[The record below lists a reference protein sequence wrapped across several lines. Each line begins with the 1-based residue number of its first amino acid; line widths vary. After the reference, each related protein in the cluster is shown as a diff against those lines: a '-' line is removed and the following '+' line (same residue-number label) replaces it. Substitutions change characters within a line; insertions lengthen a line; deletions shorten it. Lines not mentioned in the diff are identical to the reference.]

1 MECLGL
7 QGVKMPKFHE
17 TLDDMEEGLQ
27 ELNYTIQNPNEP
39 FVEWYRDIIISVG
52 KINFAASQMRESE
65 LDLDK
70 LERELFKF
78 YGENSDGTYKDFE
91 ISKVKKSMRQ
101 YFKDENYGL
110 DD

>member
-1 MECLGL
+1 
-7 QGVKMPKFHE
+7 MPKFHE
-17 TLDDMEEGLQ
+17 LLDDMEEGLQ

-39 FVEWYRDIIISVG
+39 FVEWYRDIIISAD

-78 YGENSDGTYKDFE
+78 YGKNSDGTYKDFD
-91 ISKVKKSMRQ
+91 IKKVKKSMRE
-101 YFKDENYGL
+101 YFSEN
-110 DD
+110 

>member
-1 MECLGL
+1 
-7 QGVKMPKFHE
+7 MPKFHKL
-17 TLDDMEEGLQ
+17 LDNMEEGLQ
-27 ELNYTIQNPNEP
+27 ELDYTIQNPSEP
-39 FVEWYRDIIISVG
+39 FVEWYRDIIISAG
-52 KINFAASQMRESE
+52 KINRAASQMRESE

-70 LERELFKF
+70 LEEELFKF

-101 YFKDENYGL
+101 FFRDENYGL